1 MDLQE
6 IFTTRFKQARKAK
19 KLTQEQLGIAIG
31 LDEFV
36 ASTRINRYEKGVHLP
51 DLQTLARIAE
61 ILDVPPAFF
70 FAEDVLAENILIF
83 KMNNNEKKASMKT
96 NPLQNKF
103 SDLK

>member
-36 ASTRINRYEKGVHLP
+36 ASTRINRYEKGIHLP

-83 KMNNNEKKASMKT
+83 KMNNNQFYLS
-96 NPLQNKF
+96 F
-103 SDLK
+103 C

>member
-1 MDLQE
+1 MDLQA

-36 ASTRINRYEKGVHLP
+36 ASTRINRYEKGIHLP

-61 ILDVPPAFF
+61 VLDVPPAFF

-83 KMNNNEKKASMKT
+83 KMDNNEKKASMKT

>member
-1 MDLQE
+1 M
-6 IFTTRFKQARKAK
+6 
-19 KLTQEQLGIAIG
+19 
-31 LDEFV
+31 DEFV
-36 ASTRINRYEKGVHLP
+36 ASTRINRYEKGIHLP

>member
-36 ASTRINRYEKGVHLP
+36 ASTRINRYEKGIHLP

-83 KMNNNEKKASMKT
+83 KMNINEKKA
-96 NPLQNKF
+96 NI
-103 SDLK
+103 

>member
-36 ASTRINRYEKGVHLP
+36 ASTRINRYEKGIHLP